1 MRMSRT
7 SAILFAAVLSAAQL
21 SACGRYAEIE
31 TAGQTADATSGE
43 TAPEMDESAAGE
55 DAAAESGSQT
65 GETPSAEPGTQAP
78 VESSAGDGAQSLMPE
93 GGNSEVADQG
103 ADAEAFFMQS
113 GMSKEEA
120 AAFVSTFLEAVK
132 ADNREAVAGMI
143 RYPRQVKT
151 PAGEAQVAGAEEFL
165 AYYDD
170 IFTQDFRK
178 KLEETPATDLFCK
191 DGLIGLGDGS
201 VWFYPATVEDDMSV
215 TSVNVSADRYVRYG
229 GPSGVQPG

>member
-43 TAPEMDESAAGE
+43 TAPETGESAAGE
-55 DAAAESGSQT
+55 SAAAESGPQA
-65 GETPSAEPGTQAP
+65 GEAPSAEPGTQAP
-78 VESSAGDGAQSLMPE
+78 VESGAGDGAQSLIPE
-93 GGNSEVADQG
+93 SGNSEAADQG

-132 ADNREAVAGMI
+132 ADNRETVAGMI

>member
-1 MRMSRT
+1 MYKRQ
-7 SAILFAAVLSAAQL
+7 V
-21 SACGRYAEIE
+21 
-31 TAGQTADATSGE
+31 
-43 TAPEMDESAAGE
+43 
-55 DAAAESGSQT
+55 ESG
-65 GETPSAEPGTQAP
+65 
-78 VESSAGDGAQSLMPE
+78 AGDGAQSLMPE

-165 AYYDD
+165 AYY
-170 IFTQDFRK
+170 
-178 KLEETPATDLFCK
+178 
-191 DGLIGLGDGS
+191 
-201 VWFYPATVEDDMSV
+201 EDV
-215 TSVNVSADRYVRYG
+215 YKRQGRCLCV
-229 GPSGVQPG
+229 P

>member
-1 MRMSRT
+1 
-7 SAILFAAVLSAAQL
+7 
-21 SACGRYAEIE
+21 
-31 TAGQTADATSGE
+31 
-43 TAPEMDESAAGE
+43 
-55 DAAAESGSQT
+55 
-65 GETPSAEPGTQAP
+65 
-78 VESSAGDGAQSLMPE
+78 
-93 GGNSEVADQG
+93 
-103 ADAEAFFMQS
+103 MQS

-151 PAGEAQVAGAEEFL
+151 PAGEAQVAGAAESL
-165 AYYDD
+165 TYYDD

>member
-31 TAGQTADATSGE
+31 TAGQTAEATSGE
-43 TAPEMDESAAGE
+43 TAPETGESAAGE
-55 DAAAESGSQT
+55 GAAAETGPQA

-78 VESSAGDGAQSLMPE
+78 VESGAGDGAQSLMLE
-93 GGNSEVADQG
+93 GGNSEAPDQG

-120 AAFVSTFLEAVK
+120 VAFVSTFLEAVK

-165 AYYDD
+165 AYYDE

-201 VWFYPATVEDDMSV
+201 VWFYPATAEDDMSV

>member
-1 MRMSRT
+1 MRMSRM

-43 TAPEMDESAAGE
+43 TAPETGESAAGE
-55 DAAAESGSQT
+55 SAAAESGPQA
-65 GETPSAEPGTQAP
+65 GEAPSAEPGTQAP
-78 VESSAGDGAQSLMPE
+78 VESGAGDGAQSLMPE

-165 AYYDD
+165 TYYDD

>member
-43 TAPEMDESAAGE
+43 TAPETGESAAGE
-55 DAAAESGSQT
+55 SAAAESGPQA
-65 GETPSAEPGTQAP
+65 GEAPSAEPGTQAP
-78 VESSAGDGAQSLMPE
+78 VESGAGDGAQSLMPE

-120 AAFVSTFLEAVK
+120 AAFGSRFLEAVK

-165 AYYDD
+165 TYYDD

>member
-1 MRMSRT
+1 MRMSRM
-7 SAILFAAVLSAAQL
+7 SAIIFAAVLSAAQL

-43 TAPEMDESAAGE
+43 TAPETGESAAGE
-55 DAAAESGSQT
+55 GAAAESGAPA
-65 GETPSAEPGTQAP
+65 GETPSADPGTQAP
-78 VESSAGDGAQSLMPE
+78 VERGAGDGAQSLIPE
-93 GGNSEVADQG
+93 SGNPVASDQG
-103 ADAEAFFMQS
+103 ADAEAFFNQS

-165 AYYDD
+165 AYYDE
-170 IFTQDFRK
+170 IFTPDFRK

-201 VWFYPATVEDDMSV
+201 VWFYPATVEDDMSI

-229 GPSGVQPG
+229 GPSSVQPG

>member
-43 TAPEMDESAAGE
+43 TAPETGESAAGE
-55 DAAAESGSQT
+55 SAAAESGPQA
-65 GETPSAEPGTQAP
+65 GEAP
-78 VESSAGDGAQSLMPE
+78 VESGAGDGAQSLMPE

-165 AYYDD
+165 TYYDD

>member
-43 TAPEMDESAAGE
+43 TAPETGESAAGE
-55 DAAAESGSQT
+55 SAAAESGPQA
-65 GETPSAEPGTQAP
+65 GEAPSAEPGTQAP
-78 VESSAGDGAQSLMPE
+78 VESGAGDGAQSLMPE
-93 GGNSEVADQG
+93 GGKSEVADQG
-103 ADAEAFFMQS
+103 ADAEAFVMQS

-165 AYYDD
+165 TYYDD

>member
-43 TAPEMDESAAGE
+43 TAPETGESAAGE
-55 DAAAESGSQT
+55 SAAAESG
-65 GETPSAEPGTQAP
+65 PP
-78 VESSAGDGAQSLMPE
+78 VESGAGDGAQSLMPE

-165 AYYDD
+165 TYYDD